1 MKTISMML
9 VVSII
14 LISGCLTQDG
24 GSTQPVEPN
33 GEKSQVIGVYVN
45 EDPQSLNRIHI
56 ADVAVSSEGELELTV
71 VNESEE
77 FASEIEELEEVLQEI
92 AAKESLPLEYEDE
105 PFVLKE
111 KQVFPDEPEYIY
123 AVQMELTIKYGFF
136 SRVEDRMG

>member
-1 MKTISMML
+1 MKIIQMVL
-9 VVSII
+9 LVSII
-14 LISGCLTQDG
+14 LVSGCLTQDG
-24 GSTQPVEPN
+24 ESAQPGPE
-33 GEKSQVIGVYVN
+33 GEKSQVIGVYVS
-45 EDPQSLNRIHI
+45 ESPESLNRIHI

-136 SRVEDRMG
+136 SRVEDRVA